1 LHLYFDPVTGIAGDM
16 AVAAL
21 VDAGVP
27 QSVVAEAVQA
37 IHIPGLSVSFQH
49 IQADSFQGTRFLVCW
64 PGMSPEPAH
73 GFGHQHH
80 HVHHAGHSHRPYNS
94 IRGLLHLAELPTD
107 TKKLAEIMFARLAA
121 AEAEVHGVAIEDVTF
136 HEVGAFDSIA
146 DIVGVAAAI
155 TWLAPKSVSSSPPL
169 LGTGFV
175 ETAHGRL
182 AVPAPATAKLL
193 SGIPFLPGGEG
204 ELTTPTGALVLVS
217 TATNFGLSPTVRV
230 VSQGLG
236 VGTKTVDGH
245 PNALRV
251 VLGDLDSI

>member
-1 LHLYFDPVTGIAGDM
+1 
-16 AVAAL
+16 
-21 VDAGVP
+21 
-27 QSVVAEAVQA
+27 
-37 IHIPGLSVSFQH
+37 
-49 IQADSFQGTRFLVCW
+49 
-64 PGMSPEPAH
+64 
-73 GFGHQHH
+73 
-80 HVHHAGHSHRPYNS
+80 
-94 IRGLLHLAELPTD
+94 
-107 TKKLAEIMFARLAA
+107 MFARLAA
-121 AEAEVHGVAIEDVTF
+121 AEAEVHGVAIENVTF

-146 DIVGVAAAI
+146 DIIGVAAAI
-155 TWLAPKSVSSSPPL
+155 TWLAPKSVSFSHPL
-169 LGTGFV
+169 LGTGFI

-193 SGIPFLPGGEG
+193 SGVPFLPGGEG

-217 TATNFGLSPTVRV
+217 TATNFGLSPKVRV